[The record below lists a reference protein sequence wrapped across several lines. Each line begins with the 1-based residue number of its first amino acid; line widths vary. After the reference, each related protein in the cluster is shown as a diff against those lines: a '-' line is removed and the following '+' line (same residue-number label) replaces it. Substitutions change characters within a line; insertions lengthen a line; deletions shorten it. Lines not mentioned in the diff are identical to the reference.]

1 MIYIYTFFEV
11 RIIGVPFV
19 LLVGD
24 EHQVW
29 LVRWSSQSAIN
40 GCKHCQC
47 FIVVCSLPE
56 GNCFQLWGIVLN
68 AVFHACYQFS
78 GLSGVPVQST
88 PDHGGSY
95 KQLRRNIILKS
106 ISLPSS

>member
-29 LVRWSSQSAIN
+29 LFAGHHNQR
-40 GCKHCQC
+40 
-47 FIVVCSLPE
+47 
-56 GNCFQLWGIVLN
+56 
-68 AVFHACYQFS
+68 
-78 GLSGVPVQST
+78 
-88 PDHGGSY
+88 
-95 KQLRRNIILKS
+95 
-106 ISLPSS
+106 